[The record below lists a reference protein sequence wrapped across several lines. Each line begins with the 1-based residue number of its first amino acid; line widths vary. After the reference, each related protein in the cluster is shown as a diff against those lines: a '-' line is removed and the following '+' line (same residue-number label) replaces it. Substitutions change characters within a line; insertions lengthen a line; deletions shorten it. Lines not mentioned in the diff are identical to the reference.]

1 MGRDIQ
7 RERLSTRLLPFVV
20 KARALGCY
28 SLREMRPIVEAERL
42 KVFPKSG
49 KLTQTGLYHGLQAL
63 REKGMDP
70 GPDDV
75 STAMKRVAR
84 RKKAARSKV
93 S

>member
-7 RERLSTRLLPFVV
+7 KERLSTRLLPFVV

-28 SLREMRPIVEAERL
+28 CLREMRPIVEAERL

-49 KLTQTGLYHGLQAL
+49 KLTQTGLYHGLRAL
-63 REKGMDP
+63 REKGLDP

-75 STAMKRVAR
+75 STAMRRIVH
-84 RKKAARSKV
+84 RKKAARAKGS
-93 S
+93 